1 MGLPT
6 EIRIP
11 GSEERPTALAALAGY
26 LADAGTLLGLT
37 RTGYMALG
45 RRPVRVGLHGFAMGP
60 QEAPCPYRHRT
71 GNDSHDER

>member
-37 RTGYMALG
+37 RTG
-45 RRPVRVGLHGFAMGP
+45 
-60 QEAPCPYRHRT
+60 
-71 GNDSHDER
+71 